1 VDNLCGDRF
10 CGHKLV
16 GELRVTPQRVR
27 DALLALSA
35 PIRDEL
41 SSRARGLGSR
51 PCVGLRVDFFRLID
65 INDATDQCALFQFF
79 ALHGF

>member
-1 VDNLCGDRF
+1 VDNICRDRF
-10 CGHKLV
+10 CGDKLV

-41 SSRARGLGSR
+41 SSRACGLGSR
-51 PCVGLRVDFFRLID
+51 PCVGLRVDFFRLIETK
-65 INDATDQCALFQFF
+65 DATDPCALFQFF
-79 ALHGF
+79 VLHGL